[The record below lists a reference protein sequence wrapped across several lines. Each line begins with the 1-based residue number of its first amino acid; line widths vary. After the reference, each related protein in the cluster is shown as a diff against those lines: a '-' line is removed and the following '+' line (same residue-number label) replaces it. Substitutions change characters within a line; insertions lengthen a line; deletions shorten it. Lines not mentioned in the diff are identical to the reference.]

1 MTHPIG
7 SACSFD
13 PIYRYQIR
21 VGPLILLL
29 DTLLL
34 FFQIHHCYRNASRGG
49 GIHRILNAIRKVV
62 EIRRQR
68 NRNKAQDDDS
78 DPQGN
83 SQIATLLRLVER
95 CVYGTL
101 IRHIFTAMLILQ
113 YVKLCGFHGIPIS
126 FSLATGY
133 FASWIIMEM
142 ILLAGK
148 RDAMVES
155 DQATLPNLDSIS
167 LPAIPETVILLV
179 FMLQGLTIGVGG
191 IMEISGL
198 SYIYK
203 VVPDSHY
210 LWAISIA
217 FPLFVQSVIF
227 TFRFPSTPDATGVH
241 SRWERILMRASGGS
255 GLLTVASTMT
265 LFYAIPFPY
274 RHSWPL
280 IVYLPYNLYLMVCY
294 ASFMFWRQKEG
305 GGHERYLAMAQPGRR
320 LGLSFCALA
329 YAGEL
334 LFFYIF
340 VFSPEGTRKDWWTEY
355 LP

>member
-34 FFQIHHCYRNASRGG
+34 FFEIHHHYRNASRGG
-49 GIHRILNAIRKVV
+49 GIHRILNAIGKVV
-62 EIRRQR
+62 EIRLQR
-68 NRNKAQDDDS
+68 NRIKAQDDDS
-78 DPQGN
+78 DPQGS

-95 CVYGTL
+95 YVYGTL

-113 YVKLCGFHGIPIS
+113 YVKLFGFHGIPIS

-142 ILLAGK
+142 IVLAGK
-148 RDAMVES
+148 GDAIVES
-155 DQATLPNLDSIS
+155 DQATLPNLDSLS
-167 LPAIPETVILLV
+167 LPAIPETVMVYV
-179 FMLQGLTIGVGG
+179 FSLQYWTIAVGG
-191 IMEISGL
+191 IMEVRRL
-198 SYIYK
+198 NYIYSK
-203 VVPDSHY
+203 VVLESHY
-210 LWAISIA
+210 LWAVSIA
-217 FPLFVQSVIF
+217 FPLLVQLVIF
-227 TFRFPSTPDATGVH
+227 TFRFPSTLDAAGIH
-241 SRWERILMRASGGS
+241 SRRERNQMRVNGGS
-255 GLLTVASTMT
+255 GLLTVAGMT
-265 LFYAIPFPY
+265 LLYAIPFSY
-274 RHSWPL
+274 CRSWRL
-280 IVYLPYNLYLMVCY
+280 VVHLPYNLYLMVCY
-294 ASFMFWRQKEG
+294 ASCMFWRQKEG
-305 GGHERYLAMAQPGRR
+305 EGQERYLAMAQPGRR
-320 LGLSFCALA
+320 LGLSYCALA